1 MKEPVSVIINVYNE
15 AGTIE
20 AEILDIYNKI
30 LAPLPGSEL
39 IVAEDGSTDGT
50 KEIIQK
56 YVRKLGIVHSTA
68 PERKGYT
75 KALKDAFALVRNKYI
90 FFSDTGGKFDF
101 DDFWKLYE
109 VCDRYELVIGI
120 RSGRTDQP
128 YRKCLTATYNFLLR
142 KYFGVDLRD
151 ADSGFRIYARSITE
165 KLSGETW
172 VNKHLISSE
181 LALRTIYS
189 GGAVAQIPVTYR
201 QRESVSRGLPP
212 SKIPRVIINVVQNFP
227 MLKKILSSSYPRLSF
242 S

>member
-30 LAPLPGSEL
+30 LAPLPGL
-39 IVAEDGSTDGT
+39 GAYRGGG
-50 KEIIQK
+50 
-56 YVRKLGIVHSTA
+56 RKHRRHEGDHPKVSPEAGHSA
-68 PERKGYT
+68 FYSPGEKGLDP
-75 KALKDAFALVRNKYI
+75 KALKDAFALVRKKFI

-101 DDFWKLYE
+101 DDFWKLDQ

-172 VNKHLISSE
+172 VNKHLIS
-181 LALRTIYS
+181 
-189 GGAVAQIPVTYR
+189 
-201 QRESVSRGLPP
+201 P
-212 SKIPRVIINVVQNFP
+212 SSP
-227 MLKKILSSSYPRLSF
+227 
-242 S
+242 